1 MQTIDFELRSDFIT
15 LDALL
20 KATGL
25 AGSGGGA
32 KAMVASGKV
41 QLDGREELR
50 KTCKVR
56 AGQVVGVHGARVR
69 VLAPAT
75 PAAAPIVSA
84 GMPRESTPEEGADVP
99 GRAGAG

>member
-1 MQTIDFELRSDFIT
+1 MQHIEFELRGEFIT

-32 KAMVASGKV
+32 KAMVAGGKV
-41 QLDGREELR
+41 QIDGRDELR

-56 AGQVVGVHGARVR
+56 AGQVVGVHGTRVR
-69 VLAPAT
+69 VMAAGT
-75 PAAAPIVSA
+75 PAADSEPE
-84 GMPRESTPEEGADVP
+84 PTP
-99 GRAGAG
+99 

>member
-1 MQTIDFELRSDFIT
+1 MQNIEFELRGEYIT

-32 KAMVASGKV
+32 KAMVAQGKV
-41 QLDGREELR
+41 QIDGREELR

-56 AGQVVGVHGARVR
+56 PGQVVGIHGTRVR
-69 VLAPAT
+69 VIAAAT
-75 PAAAPIVSA
+75 PGAIPSTDPAP
-84 GMPRESTPEEGADVP
+84 
-99 GRAGAG
+99 

>member
-1 MQTIDFELRSDFIT
+1 MQNIEFELRGEFIT

-32 KAMVASGKV
+32 KAMVAAGKV
-41 QLDGREELR
+41 QIDGREELR

-56 AGQVVGVHGARVR
+56 AGQVVGVHGTRVR
-69 VLAPAT
+69 VMAT
-75 PAAAPIVSA
+75 AAPAAASKGA
-84 GMPRESTPEEGADVP
+84 PEPAP
-99 GRAGAG
+99 